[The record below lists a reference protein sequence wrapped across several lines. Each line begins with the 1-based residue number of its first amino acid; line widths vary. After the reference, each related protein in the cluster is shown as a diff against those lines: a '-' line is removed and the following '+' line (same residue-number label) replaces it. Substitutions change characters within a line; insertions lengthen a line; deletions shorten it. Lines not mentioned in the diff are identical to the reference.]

1 MALLPY
7 TMASRAG
14 KRLLAGGR
22 SGGATGAGVGAVA
35 GGLHGAVTDD
45 PNNPN
50 EGRMGRIVS
59 GALGGAAMGAGAGGA
74 IGAGRAHV
82 GNLTRAATNTGRM
95 QGFAGGLAAGAGA
108 AAGAGKA
115 KNFVQGFSDRAAAQ
129 SSTARRAAK
138 VQGQQAVHPG
148 GAPIPAPAAGTF
160 DKMHAGQ
167 DRRTAKVQSQ
177 QAVQQGGAPIAAP
190 GTVAPPKPSK
200 QDPYYNQSSEF
211 YGGAEAAAPGQSG
224 PSMMGRVK
232 GKIQDIRQNRAASH
246 AAESEA
252 RSFVDK
258 GQWKTSSPGFWSG
271 FSNRAHG
278 VF

>member
-1 MALLPY
+1 MAAP
-7 TMASRAG
+7 
-14 KRLLAGGR
+14 
-22 SGGATGAGVGAVA
+22 GAAIGAAA

-50 EGRMGRIVS
+50 EGRLGRIMS
-59 GALGGAAMGAGAGGA
+59 GALGGAAMGAGVGGA
-74 IGAGRAHV
+74 IGAGKAHV

-95 QGFAGGLAAGAGA
+95 QGFAGGMAAGAGA

-115 KNFVQGFSDRAAAQ
+115 KNVMQGFADRAAAQ

-167 DRRTAKVQSQ
+167 DRRAAKMQSR
-177 QAVQQGGAPIAAP
+177 QAPQPSGAPIAAP
-190 GTVAPPKPSK
+190 GVVSKPAIK
-200 QDPYYNQSSEF
+200 QDPYYNKNSEF
-211 YGGAEAAAPGQSG
+211 YGGPEAAAPGKTG
-224 PSMMGRVK
+224 PSMVERAK
-232 GKIQDIRQNRAASH
+232 GKIQDIRQNRAASQ
-246 AAESEA
+246 AAEQEA

-258 GQWKTSSPGFWSG
+258 GQWKVSSPGFWSG
-271 FSNRAHG
+271 FSNRANG
-278 VF
+278 AF